1 MYRRGVIALCAFL
14 ALLAGGCGRSSGP
27 DDGDRKEVGAGVPF
41 EESIQIAKGYR
52 DIYKKAVK
60 EGADGTL
67 ETTRLIVER
76 IGKEGYAAIDYDNQ
90 VNMQNPDKVRTFA
103 RKVEE
108 KKEAGVSLFI
118 VNDGGGFTRYDL
130 KTADGNVDVVKSSLY
145 WEGAAPKS
153 DYKEE
158 YRTKT
163 WVCDEGG
170 YLFFERNNLTGAGS
184 GRVAVRLQPLD
195 DTCRELNRKYLL
207 PAGYHQNNMFTT
219 DWNEDDYGNLNLY
232 DLYEKLYM
240 MKTGEESPYEFAFTG
255 RTYEVPEEEFEAVFH
270 DFFQIDSQMIRQRT
284 TYHEGTHT
292 YQYRPR
298 GLYDKGTTPDV
309 PFPEV
314 VSYEENGDGTLKLTV
329 NAVWPKKSLE
339 RAFRHEVV
347 VRPLNGDG
355 YQYVS
360 NHVIPSDDNVEP
372 EWYMERLTEEQ
383 WQEYYGGNG

>member
-1 MYRRGVIALCAFL
+1 
-14 ALLAGGCGRSSGP
+14 
-27 DDGDRKEVGAGVPF
+27 
-41 EESIQIAKGYR
+41 
-52 DIYKKAVK
+52 
-60 EGADGTL
+60 
-67 ETTRLIVER
+67 
-76 IGKEGYAAIDYDNQ
+76 
-90 VNMQNPDKVRTFA
+90 
-103 RKVEE
+103 
-108 KKEAGVSLFI
+108 
-118 VNDGGGFTRYDL
+118 
-130 KTADGNVDVVKSSLY
+130 
-145 WEGAAPKS
+145 
-153 DYKEE
+153 

-195 DTCRELNRKYLL
+195 DSCRELNRKYLL
-207 PAGYHQNNMFTT
+207 PIGYHQNNMFTI

-232 DLYEKLYM
+232 DLYEKLYT
-240 MKTGEESPYEFAFTG
+240 MKTGEKAPYEFAFTG
-255 RTYEVPEEEFEAVFH
+255 RTYEVPEEEFEAAFL
-270 DFFQIDSQMIRQRT
+270 DFFQMDSQTIRQRT
-284 TYHEGTHT
+284 TYHEETHT

-314 VSYEENGDGTLKLTV
+314 VSYKENGDGTLKLTV

-347 VRPLNGDG
+347 VRPLNGGG

-360 NHVIPSDDNVEP
+360 NHVVPSDDNVEP

-383 WQEYYGGNG
+383 WQEY

>member
-1 MYRRGVIALCAFL
+1 
-14 ALLAGGCGRSSGP
+14 
-27 DDGDRKEVGAGVPF
+27 
-41 EESIQIAKGYR
+41 
-52 DIYKKAVK
+52 
-60 EGADGTL
+60 
-67 ETTRLIVER
+67 
-76 IGKEGYAAIDYDNQ
+76 
-90 VNMQNPDKVRTFA
+90 MQNPDKVRTFA

-108 KKEAGVSLFI
+108 KKKAGVSLFI

-145 WEGAAPKS
+145 WEGDTPKS

-163 WVCDEGG
+163 WVCDEEG

-184 GRVAVRLQPLD
+184 GRVAVRLQPVD
-195 DTCRELNRKYLL
+195 DTCRELNRKYLM

-240 MKTGEESPYEFAFTG
+240 MKTGEETPYEFAFTG
-255 RTYEVPEEEFEAVFH
+255 RTYEVPEEEFEAVFL

-360 NHVIPSDDNVEP
+360 NHVVPSDDNVEP